1 MQPAPASRPVLVY
14 DGDCGFCR
22 YWVDYWRRLTGEAI
36 EYQPWQAVAARYPT
50 VPVEDFARAIYLFEP
65 DGRMHRGAAAA
76 FEVLARVPGRSLWR
90 RAYRGVPGFAALSEA
105 AYAFVARH
113 RVAAAR
119 VGRLLWGPVREPA
132 SHRVLAGLFL
142 RLLGV
147 IYLCA
152 FASFTV
158 QAPGLIGA
166 QGILPLADFAQAVR
180 LQLGADAWWQVPS
193 LLLAWPDDLA
203 IRWIGP
209 LGTALAGALV
219 AGFAPRVLLPLLYV
233 LYLSVVHAGQVFFS
247 FQWDMLLLEVG
258 LLAIFLPGGSAIVVW
273 LLRWLCFRF
282 LFLAGIAKLMSGD
295 PNWWGL
301 TALDYHFETQ
311 PLPSVLAWYA
321 HHLPAGVLRAGTAAT
336 LIVEIALP
344 LLAFLPRR
352 PRLLL
357 ALCVAVFEGLI
368 LLTGSYNFFNLL
380 TLLLCLMLLDDA
392 ALKRVPWLR
401 RHADGL
407 AVRPVVR
414 RAPAQAGLV
423 LLAVVIVGLGLVQG
437 WEQLTRTR
445 AWAPL
450 SRIHQ
455 ATSAFGVVNGYG
467 LFAHM
472 TTTRLEIVI
481 EGTRDGRHWTPYVFR
496 YKPGDPLRA
505 PTWNTPHQPR
515 LDWQLWFA
523 ALGSAPEQPW
533 FSNLLLRLLEGAP
546 EVLALFE
553 ENPFADAPPVQ
564 VRALLYDYRYTTPA
578 ERARSG
584 AWWARREIGLYFPP
598 VGLPR
603 AGVQRAAPP

>member
-1 MQPAPASRPVLVY
+1 MAHDTESRPLLVY
-14 DGDCGFCR
+14 DGECGFCR
-22 YWVDYWRRLTGEAI
+22 YWVHYWRCLTGDAI
-36 EYQPWQAVAARYPT
+36 DYRPYQDVGARYPA
-50 VPVEDFARAIYLFEP
+50 VPVTAFSRTIHLFTP
-65 DGRMHRGAAAA
+65 DGHMYRGAAAA
-76 FEVLARVPGRSLWR
+76 FEVLAFVPGRGLWR
-90 RAYRGVPGFAALSEA
+90 RAYRHVPGFASLTEA
-105 AYAFVARH
+105 AYASVARH

-119 VGRLLWGPVREPA
+119 ISHVLWGPVHEPA
-132 SHRVLAGLFL
+132 EHRLVAGAFL
-142 RLLGV
+142 RLLGI

-158 QAPGLIGA
+158 QAPGLIGVR
-166 QGILPLADFAQAVR
+166 GILPLVDYAQAVH
-180 LQLGADAWWQVPS
+180 LQLGASAWLQVPS
-193 LLLAWPDDLA
+193 LLLVWPDGWA
-203 IRWIGP
+203 IRCIGP

-258 LLAIFLPGGSAIVVW
+258 ILAIFLPGASAIVVW
-273 LLRWLCFRF
+273 LFRWLCFRF
-282 LFLAGIAKLMSGD
+282 LFLAGIAKLLSGD

-321 HHLPAGVLRAGTAAT
+321 HHLPDGVLRAGTAAT
-336 LIVEIALP
+336 LVIEIVLP
-344 LLAFLPRR
+344 FFAFLPRR
-352 PRLLL
+352 PRVLL

-401 RHADGL
+401 RHADVL

-437 WEQLTRTR
+437 WEQLMRTR

-450 SRIHQ
+450 SRLHQ

-472 TTTRLEIVI
+472 TTTRPEIVI
-481 EGTRDGRHWTPYVFR
+481 EGTRDGRHWEPYVFR
-496 YKPGDPLRA
+496 YKPDDPLRA

-533 FSNLLLRLLEGAP
+533 FSNLLLRLLESVP

-553 ENPFADAPPVQ
+553 ENPFADTPPVQ

-584 AWWARREIGLYFPP
+584 AWWVRREIGLYFPP

>member
-1 MQPAPASRPVLVY
+1 MESAPTPRPVLVY
-14 DGDCGFCR
+14 DGDCAFCR
-22 YWVDYWRRLTGEAI
+22 YWVDYWRRMTGEAI
-36 EYQPWQAVAARYPT
+36 EYQPWQSVAARYPM
-50 VPVEDFARAIYLFEP
+50 VAGADFARAIYLFEP

-76 FEVLARVPGRSLWR
+76 FEVLARVPGRGLWR
-90 RAYRGVPGFAALSEA
+90 RAYRQLPGFAPLSEA

-119 VGRLLWGPVREPA
+119 VSRLMWGPVREPA
-132 SHRVLAGLFL
+132 EHRLLVGLFL

-158 QAPGLIGA
+158 QATGLIGA
-166 QGILPLADFAQAVR
+166 QGLLPLVDFAHAVR

-193 LLLAWPDDLA
+193 VLLLWPDELA

-219 AGFAPRVLLPLLYV
+219 AGIAPRVILPLLYV
-233 LYLSVVHAGQVFFS
+233 LYLSIVHAGQVFFS
-247 FQWDMLLLEVG
+247 FQWDMLLLEAG
-258 LLAIFLPGGSAIVVW
+258 LLAIFLPGASAIVVW
-273 LLRWLCFRF
+273 LFRRLCFRF
-282 LFLAGIAKLMSGD
+282 LFLAGSAKLMSGD
-295 PNWWGL
+295 PTWWGL

-311 PLPSVLAWYA
+311 PLPSVLAWFA
-321 HHLPAGVLRAGTAAT
+321 HHLPGGVLRVGTAAT
-336 LIVEIALP
+336 LVIEILLP
-344 LLAFLPRR
+344 FLVFLPRR
-352 PRLLL
+352 PRMLL
-357 ALCVAVFEGLI
+357 ALCVAVFECLI

-401 RHADGL
+401 RHADL
-407 AVRPVVR
+407 IAVRTDVR
-414 RAPAQAGLV
+414 RAPAQAGLA
-423 LLAVVIVGLGLVQG
+423 LLAVGIVGLGLVQA
-437 WEQLTRTR
+437 WEQLTHSR
-445 AWAPL
+445 AWTPL
-450 SRIHQ
+450 SRVHQ

-472 TTTRLEIVI
+472 TTTRPEIVI
-481 EGTRDGRHWTPYVFR
+481 EGTRDGRHWQPYVLR

-523 ALGSAPEQPW
+523 ALSSAPEQPW
-533 FSNLLLRLLEGAP
+533 LSNLLLRLLEGVP
-546 EVLALFE
+546 EVVALFE
-553 ENPFADAPPVQ
+553 ENPFPDTPPVQ

-584 AWWARREIGLYFPP
+584 AWWVRRATGLYFPP
-598 VGLPR
+598 VALPR
-603 AGVQRAAPP
+603 SGVQRAASP

>member
-1 MQPAPASRPVLVY
+1 MTGENTEQATLVY
-14 DGDCGFCR
+14 DGQCDFCR
-22 YWVDYWRRLTGEAI
+22 YWVNYWRRLTGPQVDYVP
-36 EYQPWQAVAARYPT
+36 YQDAQGRYPD
-50 VPVEDFARAIYLFEP
+50 VSPAAFAASIHYFAR
-65 DGRMHRGAAAA
+65 DGRNCRGAAAA
-76 FEVLARVPGRSLWR
+76 FEVLAHVPGRGLWR
-90 RAYRGVPGFAALSEA
+90 RAYRHLPGYARVSEA
-105 AYAFVARH
+105 AYAFVANH

-119 VGRLLWGPVREPA
+119 ISRLLWGPVREPA
-132 SHRVLAGLFL
+132 EHRLLAGTFL

-147 IYLCA
+147 IYLIA
-152 FASFTV
+152 FASFTT
-158 QAPGLIGA
+158 QATGLIGA
-166 QGILPLADFAQAVR
+166 RGILPLDDFAQLVQQ
-180 LQLGADAWWQVPS
+180 QLGADAWWQVPS
-193 LLLAWPDDLA
+193 VLLAWPDDLA
-203 IRWIGP
+203 VRWTGP

-258 LLAIFLPGGSAIVVW
+258 LLAIFLPGASAIVVW
-273 LLRWLCFRF
+273 LFRWLCFRF

-321 HHLPAGVLRAGTAAT
+321 HHLPDGVLRAGTAAT
-336 LIVEIALP
+336 LIIEIVLPFFAL
-344 LLAFLPRR
+344 LPRR

-401 RHADGL
+401 RHADL
-407 AVRPVVR
+407 FAVRPVVR

-450 SRIHQ
+450 SRLHQ
-455 ATSAFGVVNGYG
+455 AASAFGVVNGYG

-472 TTTRLEIVI
+472 TTTRPEIVI
-481 EGTRDGRHWTPYVFR
+481 EGTRDGRHWEPYVFR
-496 YKPGDPLRA
+496 YKPEDPLRA

-553 ENPFADAPPVQ
+553 ENPFAATPPVQ

-603 AGVQRAAPP
+603 AGVQRVAPP